1 MSDTSQRIKK
11 GYDYF
16 WNLKPS
22 NFKSSD
28 VVFLHAWLKML
39 GQVNNSDPAQP
50 LDETN
55 LEKVT
60 KTIFG

>member
-1 MSDTSQRIKK
+1 MEEVKQRLKK

-22 NFKSSD
+22 KVRPTD
-28 VVFLHAWLKML
+28 IVFLHVWLKMF
-39 GQVNNSDPAQP
+39 GEVNNSDPAQP